1 MKPLLRSF
9 AAALVF
15 AAGAPFLNAA
25 SRVLADLQP
34 APKRQATVD
43 LAAGLA
49 RRPAPEP
56 LPTDLVSPFNPPGF
70 DRAEPA
76 VSARPS
82 AAPAT
87 PAGAVSGPAAPAAG
101 ASAVPSAPVV
111 PTTPSAPVTPRET
124 LEAIAAQITPSGTM
138 VFRGKP
144 RLLIAG
150 KPFEVGT
157 RFTASFNTEDHELEL
172 VAIERTTFTLR
183 YRGEDV
189 TRPIK
194 PAR

>member
-1 MKPLLRSF
+1 MKPRLRLL
-9 AAALVF
+9 APALAF
-15 AAGAPFLNAA
+15 SAMAPVLTAA
-25 SRVLADLQP
+25 SRVLSDLQP

-56 LPTDLVSPFNPPGF
+56 LPADLVSPFNPPGF
-70 DRAEPA
+70 DRPEPA
-76 VSARPS
+76 VSARP
-82 AAPAT
+82 AASPAT
-87 PAGAVSGPAAPAAG
+87 PAAVASAPAASAAAPAP
-101 ASAVPSAPVV
+101 SVSPVPSSPA
-111 PTTPSAPVTPRET
+111 TPRET
-124 LEAIAAQITPSGTM
+124 LEAIASQITPSGTM
-138 VFRGKP
+138 IFRGKP

-157 RFTASFNTEDHELEL
+157 RFTASYNNEDHELEL
-172 VAIERTTFTLR
+172 VAIDRTTFTLR

>member
-87 PAGAVSGPAAPAAG
+87 PTGAVSGPAAPAAG
-101 ASAVPSAPVV
+101 AAAVPSAPVA
-111 PTTPSAPVTPRET
+111 PAAPVTPRET
-124 LEAIAAQITPSGTM
+124 LELIAAQITPSGTM
-138 VFRGKP
+138 IFRGKP

-157 RFTASFNTEDHELEL
+157 RFTASYNNEDYELEL
-172 VAIERTTFTLR
+172 VAIDRTTFTLR

>member
-9 AAALVF
+9 AAALVL
-15 AAGAPFLNAA
+15 AAGAPVLNAA

-76 VSARPS
+76 PSARPS

-101 ASAVPSAPVV
+101 AAAVPSAPVA
-111 PTTPSAPVTPRET
+111 PTAPVTPRET

-157 RFTASFNTEDHELEL
+157 RFTASFNNEDYELEL

>member
-1 MKPLLRSF
+1 MKPLFRSF
-9 AAALVF
+9 ASALVL
-15 AAGAPFLNAA
+15 AAVAPVLNAA

-56 LPTDLVSPFNPPGF
+56 LPADLVSPFNPPGF
-70 DRAEPA
+70 DRPEPA
-76 VSARPS
+76 ASARPA
-82 AAPAT
+82 AAPA
-87 PAGAVSGPAAPAAG
+87 GVVSGPVAPAAG
-101 ASAVPSAPVV
+101 TAAVPPAPAAA
-111 PTTPSAPVTPRET
+111 PAPSAPVTPRET

-157 RFTASFNTEDHELEL
+157 RFTATYNNEDYELEL

>member
-9 AAALVF
+9 ASALVLS
-15 AAGAPFLNAA
+15 AGAPVLNAA

-49 RRPAPEP
+49 RRPAPES

-76 VSARPS
+76 ASARPS

-101 ASAVPSAPVV
+101 AAAVPSAPVA
-111 PTTPSAPVTPRET
+111 PAAPVTPRET
-124 LEAIAAQITPSGTM
+124 LELIAAQITPSGTM
-138 VFRGKP
+138 IFRGKP

-157 RFTASFNTEDHELEL
+157 RFTATFNNEDHELEL